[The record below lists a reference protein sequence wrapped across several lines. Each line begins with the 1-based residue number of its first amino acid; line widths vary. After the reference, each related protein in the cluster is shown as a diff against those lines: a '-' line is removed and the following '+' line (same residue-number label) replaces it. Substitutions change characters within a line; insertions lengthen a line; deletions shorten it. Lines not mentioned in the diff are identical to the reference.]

1 MMKLFARVRVEVS
14 DELERD
20 KSFLLGLAAL
30 VLDLESENDLPSLAL
45 RRREGARERVENERG
60 REEARDAPDHADGER
75 HRKVE
80 TALRLAVRHARD
92 EERQDGRDEV
102 RRRGEEEPAQ
112 RSSSAFERVE
122 SSEWNRTHVMIFEKP
137 KVETTLGKNCREGQT
152 ESARAYD
159 VKTSRRPEDERVRA
173 GRGGAGR
180 RE

>member
-1 MMKLFARVRVEVS
+1 VTRY
-14 DELERD
+14 
-20 KSFLLGLAAL
+20 G
-30 VLDLESENDLPSLAL
+30 
-45 RRREGARERVENERG
+45 G
-60 REEARDAPDHADGER
+60 
-75 HRKVE
+75 
-80 TALRLAVRHARD
+80 AVRRSLR
-92 EERQDGRDEV
+92 E
-102 RRRGEEEPAQ
+102 